1 MTDVDLPR
9 VLFIDDGTSTTVGKL
24 REALEPEGVT
34 LHLLHPEVVE
44 DADLQRSDL
53 VVVDY
58 FLDDWAERDAVHAA
72 PRAPRDG
79 LAVAATLRSRLLPQ
93 RELRTAGLAD
103 VRPVAFALWSAH
115 LGAATFQ
122 LPSAVRAHVFARENN
137 LEWAFVRER
146 VTSGAAA
153 VQVGELARAVVA
165 LPERWPGRSAGA
177 AAVEM
182 LGSLLA
188 VPKQSWADLAVE
200 QVMECRPPVF
210 ELSERTHGLV
220 LLRWLLHRIL
230 PYPTFLIDEQYLCAR
245 LRLDA
250 LPEDPEAELWKAL
263 APTQYTGPLNH
274 FDERR
279 WWRAGVEHWLWEV
292 TDGRSGN
299 PEAVRSASTLRGGV
313 ALREWHQPVVVTG
326 PDLERR
332 PGFVEIGDTLRLRPD
347 DWPPFADEAYAEL
360 AHVKA
365 EPSLAA
371 IVDVADRDRL
381 ADGRE

>member
-1 MTDVDLPR
+1 MTDADLPR
-9 VLFIDDGTSTTVGKL
+9 VLFVDDGTSTTVGGL
-24 REALEPEGVT
+24 REVLGPERVALS
-34 LHLLHPEVVE
+34 LIHPEEVG
-44 DADLQRSDL
+44 DHDLLRSDL

-58 FLDDWAERDAVHAA
+58 FLDDWAERDAVSAA

-79 LAVAATLRSRLLPQ
+79 LAVAAALRSRLLPPRDQ
-93 RELRTAGLAD
+93 RASGVAD
-103 VRPVAFALWSAH
+103 VHPVAFALWSAH
-115 LGAATFQ
+115 LEAATFQ

-146 VTSGAAA
+146 ITSGEAA
-153 VQVGELARAVVA
+153 VQLEELARAVKT
-165 LPERWPGRSAGA
+165 LPERWPGRSAGQ
-177 AAVEM
+177 AAVD
-182 LGSLLA
+182 LLASRLA
-188 VPKQSWADLAVE
+188 VPERDWAELAVE
-200 QVMECRPPVF
+200 QVLECRPPVF

-230 PYPTFLIDEQYLCAR
+230 PYPTFLLDEHYLCAR

-250 LPEDPEAELWKAL
+250 LPENPAVELLQEL
-263 APTQYTGPLNH
+263 AAAQYTGLLNN
-274 FDERR
+274 FDGRR

-299 PEAVRSASTLRGGV
+299 PEAVRIAATRRGGV
-313 ALREWHQPVVVTG
+313 ARREWHQPVVVTG

-332 PGFVEIGDTLRLRPD
+332 SDLLEIGDTVRLRPD
-347 DWPPFADEAYAEL
+347 DWPPFADEAYAEITQ
-360 AHVKA
+360 AKA

-381 ADGRE
+381 MDDLE